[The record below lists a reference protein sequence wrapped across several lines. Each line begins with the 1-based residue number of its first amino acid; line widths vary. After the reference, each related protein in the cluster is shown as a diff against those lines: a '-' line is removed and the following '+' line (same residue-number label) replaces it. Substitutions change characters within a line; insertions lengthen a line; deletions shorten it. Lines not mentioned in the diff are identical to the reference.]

1 MTTVIKNLAKSNDVM
16 LYELTFFLFIQV
28 KCWLTPLFLIH
39 PQSHTHIHRCQ
50 HSEKSQSQIAQR
62 LWLRSINC
70 TTFHSSSQ
78 IYMRGDVQVH
88 SFSLHHTQHTHT
100 PTHKGEPRRH
110 QEWAQTSTTKAPEVI
125 CTEPHLISLHNTL
138 QNRKFRKV
146 NRVGMGTTIGV
157 PVPTPYAPFL
167 PVT

>member
-1 MTTVIKNLAKSNDVM
+1 M

-100 PTHKGEPRRH
+100 HTQRR
-110 QEWAQTSTTKAPEVI
+110 TSTTPRMSPNLDHKSTWSDLHWTSTHFVSF
-125 CTEPHLISLHNTL
+125 HLHNTL